1 MNKTLTQEFK
11 LVAGHIALDFANTL
25 DYRYEERRRID
36 LLTTYDSFLDFAV
49 QGGAISVAA
58 RRTLLK
64 RTPTRLATHGLKKI
78 VEVREALYHLFLS
91 VVSGKPPKASWLR
104 TCNSF
109 LGDFSISEV
118 IAWRESGLVRISRT
132 PTETPLDPLWRIA
145 REGAVLLTSPDRAH
159 IRECC
164 DPSCRWLFLDTSKNQ
179 SRRWCSMLLCGGRN
193 KARRYYAR
201 ETGLTQR
208 NDSRSSDLLEC

>member
-1 MNKTLTQEFK
+1 MDKTLVQEFK

-25 DYRYEERRRID
+25 DYRYEERRRTD

-49 QGGAISVAA
+49 QTGTISTAA
-58 RRTLLK
+58 RRAL
-64 RTPTRLATHGLKKI
+64 RNGIPTPLAADALRKI

-109 LGDFSISEV
+109 LGDFSISET
-118 IAWRESGLVRISRT
+118 IAWRQSRLVRISRT
-132 PTETPLDPLWRIA
+132 PTETPLYPLWRIV
-145 REGAVLLTSPDRAH
+145 REGAVLLTSPDRSH

-179 SRRWCSMLLCGGRN
+179 SRRWCSMRLCGGRN

-201 ETGLTQR
+201 ETGVTQGK
-208 NDSRSSDLLEC
+208 DGP